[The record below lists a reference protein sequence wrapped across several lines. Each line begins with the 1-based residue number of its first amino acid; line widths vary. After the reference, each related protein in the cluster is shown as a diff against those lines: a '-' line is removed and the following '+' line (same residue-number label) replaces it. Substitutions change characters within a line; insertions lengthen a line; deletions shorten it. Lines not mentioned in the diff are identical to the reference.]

1 MSHSHSLSL
10 FQSMQF
16 WMLRIE
22 EEREKGKVRKESKR
36 RRRSSDEA
44 QQKNNLDA

>member
-1 MSHSHSLSL
+1 MSHSHCLSL

-22 EEREKGKVRKESKR
+22 EERERGKVRKESK